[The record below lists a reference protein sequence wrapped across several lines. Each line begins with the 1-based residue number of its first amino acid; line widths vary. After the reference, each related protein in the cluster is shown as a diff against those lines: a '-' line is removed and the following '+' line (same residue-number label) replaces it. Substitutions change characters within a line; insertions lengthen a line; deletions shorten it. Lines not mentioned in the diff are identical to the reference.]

1 MKVCLIRPPKLKI
14 KNSSPVV
21 SFPPLGVALLAA
33 VLRENNVSVKVIDGA
48 CEEIKDNKF
57 EYQDNNLNYNFSR
70 ELITVG
76 LSEEQTLERIDSDVD
91 VIGVSCMFSIDWIS
105 DRKLINS
112 IAERFPMAKL
122 IVGGESVTGMYD
134 IVLKQCPG
142 VDACIL
148 GEGEDAIL
156 EYLETL
162 SNKSDYKNVKGI
174 AFCDSDGSVVVTEK
188 RKRKRDINSIPFPAW
203 DLFPLHNYP
212 KPISKENYDGI
223 TLPLL
228 ATRGC
233 PFRCTFCTSPDM
245 WGTRY
250 FMRSPESVVAE
261 MEYCM
266 VNYGVECFDF
276 FDLTAII
283 NKRWIFEFTDIL
295 KEKNLNVKWRFP
307 AGTRSEAIDAKVAK
321 ALIDTG
327 CDIIIY
333 APESG
338 SKRMLE
344 LIQKKVD
351 LPRMLD
357 SMRQTKSQ
365 GLRIFINMIIGM
377 PGEKHSDLFKTCLFL
392 IQCAKLGVNDIGL
405 AKFRPYPGSQMF
417 YDLVKENKVD
427 LEKDDYFIESL
438 FLVDS
443 VLLYKVFNHHIKSR
457 ALYIF
462 YYFLILATF
471 YGAQII
477 FKPKN
482 FLHVFKFGSMYRY
495 KTNLI
500 QDIKSLNFSFN

>member
-14 KNSSPVV
+14 QNSSPVV

-33 VLRENNVSVKVIDGA
+33 VIRENNISVQVIDGA
-48 CEEIKDNKF
+48 CEEIKENIF
-57 EYQDNNLNYNFSR
+57 EYSDDNLNYDFSR

-76 LSEEQTLERIDSDVD
+76 LSEKQILDRIDPDAD

-105 DRKLINS
+105 DRKLINAIS
-112 IAERFPMAKL
+112 DKFPKAKI
-122 IVGGESVTGMYD
+122 IVGGESVTGMYE
-134 IVLKQCPG
+134 IVLKQCPK
-142 VDACIL
+142 VDACFL
-148 GEGEDAIL
+148 GEGEDAII
-156 EYLETL
+156 EYLQLGAARE
-162 SNKSDYKNVKGI
+162 NYNEIKGI
-174 AFCDSDGSVVVTEK
+174 SFLNSQGEIVTTEK

-266 VNYGVECFDF
+266 INFGVECFDF

-295 KEKNLNVKWRFP
+295 KARKLNVKWRFP
-307 AGTRSEAIDAKVAK
+307 AGTRSEAIDAEVAK

-338 SKRMLE
+338 SKRMLN
-344 LIQKKVD
+344 LIQKRVD

-377 PGEKHSDLFKTCLFL
+377 PGEKHSDIFKTCWFL
-392 IQCAKLGVNDIGL
+392 IKCAKLGVNDIGL
-405 AKFRPYPGSQMF
+405 AKFRPYPGSKMF
-417 YDLVKENKVD
+417 YDLVKEDKVD

-443 VLLYKVFNHHIKSR
+443 VLLYKVFNHHVKSR

-471 YGAQII
+471 YGAQLI

-482 FLHVFKFGSMYRY
+482 FVHVFKFGSMYRY